1 MSFFMISC
9 TKKKQDSDIV
19 AIPQK
24 EWLPNM
30 DDRIKREAAE
40 GRGLL
45 GRSGIIGGN
54 QSGGNI
60 KFANANL
67 MWKAS
72 LKVLEEIPLI
82 NVDYAGGI
90 IVTDW
95 YGGAAINDKSEQIK
109 ITVKFLSDE
118 ITSSSFQIINHKKTC
133 INNSCVTELG
143 KNSLNEAIKEKIV
156 ASARVL
162 SIEEEKAKK

>member
-9 TKKKQDSDIV
+9 AKKKQDSDIV

-30 DDRIKREAAE
+30 DDRVKREAAE

-72 LKVLEEIPLI
+72 LKVLEEIILHI
-82 NVDYAGGI
+82 
-90 IVTDW
+90 
-95 YGGAAINDKSEQIK
+95 
-109 ITVKFLSDE
+109 
-118 ITSSSFQIINHKKTC
+118 
-133 INNSCVTELG
+133 CVQ
-143 KNSLNEAIKEKIV
+143 
-156 ASARVL
+156 
-162 SIEEEKAKK
+162 